1 MDFQPTLPKKKQARE
16 NVRMKSKANNDAPN
30 DIVVDVPPEERT
42 SCELVTLI
50 RKLRWIGM
58 ETEAGRLQTVLRG
71 VPPDRENQVK
81 GASVELRPRNKH

>member
-1 MDFQPTLPKKKQARE
+1 VNAWSTLPNEEQARE
-16 NVRMKSKANNDAPN
+16 NVRMKSKANNNALN

-58 ETEAGRLQTVLRG
+58 ETEAGQLQTVLRKIS
-71 VPPDRENQVK
+71 PNR
-81 GASVELRPRNKH
+81 RPSLMAISHSTD